1 MDYRTEDVN
10 PNHGPSIAGTEHKS
24 GFSLEKKTGMQQDL
38 SKALRL
44 SEYS

>member
-1 MDYRTEDVN
+1 MGLDQDGYSK
-10 PNHGPSIAGTEHKS
+10 HGPSIAGTEHKS
-24 GFSLEKKTGMQQDL
+24 GFSLETKTGMQQDL